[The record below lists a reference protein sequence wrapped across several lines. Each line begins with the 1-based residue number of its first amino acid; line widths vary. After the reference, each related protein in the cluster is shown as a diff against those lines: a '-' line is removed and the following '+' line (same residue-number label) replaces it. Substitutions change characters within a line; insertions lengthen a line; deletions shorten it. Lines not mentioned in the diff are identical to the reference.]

1 MRYKTGDNQE
11 IKWAVAYY
19 LIGNADIATLGVLG
33 FRLNSHNYT
42 ARGHKLRFRDGFQR
56 MALQSGKADRRR
68 KIRFSVYP
76 IRWKKKRGLCPW
88 AVYVRLWGGTGAPLN
103 A

>member
-1 MRYKTGDNQE
+1 MLTARFMKSVSFCQQLE
-11 IKWAVAYY
+11 WMI
-19 LIGNADIATLGVLG
+19 VL
-33 FRLNSHNYT
+33 FLPRAIRASRYT
-42 ARGHKLRFRDGFQR
+42 ARGHKLRFRAGFQR

-88 AVYVRLWGGTGAPLN
+88 AV
-103 A
+103 